1 MAPALTP
8 APAPATQAA
17 QQQTEAQLAATLA
30 SWPPRPASF
39 VNECAK
45 VHSFESLY
53 RPDGSKNTGHYY
65 WRVQW
70 VNTPAGFL
78 ALTLEDGSG
87 KLYLT
92 DLRTGRKVVVLERGL
107 GISDWSILHREDGTV
122 GVKERLGFEWQEVA
136 DVAALLQAPAEVAS
150 QETAKPAAPEAQ

>member
-1 MAPALTP
+1 M
-8 APAPATQAA
+8 
-17 QQQTEAQLAATLA
+17 
-30 SWPPRPASF
+30 
-39 VNECAK
+39 
-45 VHSFESLY
+45 
-53 RPDGSKNTGHYY
+53 
-65 WRVQW
+65 
-70 VNTPAGFL
+70 

-107 GISDWSILHREDGTV
+107 GISDWNILHHEDGTV
-122 GVKERLGFEWQEVA
+122 GVKGRLGFEWQEVA